1 MESVKYEGVY
11 PCKHNHS
18 TQNCSWLQGEKCF
31 ELSLFNLEMDEE
43 KESRSGIKPT
53 IS

>member
-18 TQNCSWLQGEKCF
+18 TKTFSWLQGENF
-31 ELSLFNLEMDEE
+31 YELALLNLKMDEE
-43 KESRSGIKPT
+43 MESKSGM
-53 IS
+53 